1 MIVNIIIAVLVIVFG
16 VFLIIYI
23 KKKPSGDFVFVDLKV
38 YALGILCIIGGIIYI
53 LDKLKII

>member
-1 MIVNIIIAVLVIVFG
+1 MNYLK
-16 VFLIIYI
+16 FLTEKKKIIYI